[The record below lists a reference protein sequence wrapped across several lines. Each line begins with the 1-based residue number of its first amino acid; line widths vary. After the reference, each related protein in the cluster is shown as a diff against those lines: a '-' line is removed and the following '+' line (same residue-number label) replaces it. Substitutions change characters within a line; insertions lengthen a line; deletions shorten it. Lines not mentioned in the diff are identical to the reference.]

1 MYKYFVALTLSSLI
15 LLFPVSSFAAKAQL
29 KTGENVLA
37 CANFNDGLSSSDM
50 TLIVQLDADGNM
62 LVNEGS
68 KVKYLYPT
76 VAVSDDWI
84 KPTFDD
90 SSWTDGISGV
100 GFADGDDNTE
110 VPAGK
115 SAVIYTRYR
124 FKVDNATAIKKLIFR
139 ADYDDGY
146 VAWLNGTEIARSAS
160 MAAGGSTVGT
170 IPPWDYSSTSG
181 KVTNHEASDMPKGT
195 PNTARNYQD
204 EFVIEFDAI
213 GQATAVKSVMK
224 LATTWGEIRT
234 R

>member
-1 MYKYFVALTLSSLI
+1 MLKRFVLI
-15 LLFPVSSFAAKAQL
+15 AIGVLVLLFPISSYAAKAQL

-37 CANFNDGLSSSDM
+37 CANFNDGLNSSDM
-50 TLIVQLDADGNM
+50 SLIVQLEADGNM

-76 VAVSDDWI
+76 SAVSDDWI

-124 FKVDNATAIKKLIFR
+124 FNVSNAFNVKKLIFR

-146 VAWLNGTEIARSAS
+146 VAWLNGTEIARSAT
-160 MAAGGSTVGT
+160 MAAGGSTVGS
-170 IPPWDYSSTSG
+170 IPPWDYSSASG
-181 KVTNHEASDMPKGT
+181 KVTNHEASNAPKGT
-195 PNTARNYQD
+195 PNPNRKYQD

-213 GQATAVKSVMK
+213 GQTTAVNPVIK
-224 LATTWGEIRT
+224 LATTWGEIRS